1 MIRRDFI
8 KTSSQA
14 ALLLAL
20 SPSLACASNNT
31 YKKNMGIQL
40 WTLKDLLA
48 DNPKNVLSQLS
59 SIGFSYIEGFEGSQ
73 GLFWGMPSKDF
84 GTFLNN
90 NNLNMPSAHCNWES
104 DLEKKAEQMATIG
117 GKYLICPYVGPQP
130 SLDHFKTLAE
140 KFNKAGEVC
149 RSFGLKFAYH
159 NHDYSFIPV
168 DEVLPQDLLMKHTDP
183 SLVDFEMDL
192 YWLDVANVNILEFL
206 KTHQQRINLLH
217 IKDRKINNDQHSETC
232 TLGEGSISYEKIL
245 NEVKN
250 LPIKYFIYEQE
261 HFSNKGVF
269 QDVSIGAK
277 HLQSILI

>member
-8 KTSSQA
+8 KISSQA

-20 SPSLACASNNT
+20 SPSFACASNNT
-31 YKKNMGIQL
+31 YKRRIGIQL
-40 WTLKDLLA
+40 WTIKDLLTT
-48 DNPKNVLSQLS
+48 NPKTVLSQLS

-73 GLFWGMPSKDF
+73 GLFWGMTSKDF

-90 NNLNMPSAHCNWES
+90 NNLSMPAAHCNWEL

-130 SLDHFKTLAE
+130 SLDHFKTLAD

-192 YWLDVANVNILEFL
+192 YWLDVAKVNILEFL
-206 KTHQQRINLLH
+206 KTHQHRINLLH
-217 IKDRKINNDQHSETC
+217 IKDRKISNHQHIETC

-250 LPIKYFIYEQE
+250 LPIEYFIYEQE
-261 HFSNKGVF
+261 HFSDQGILH
-269 QDVSIGAK
+269 DVSAGAK